1 VANFR
6 HEDYEFLIR
15 LAWRTWKTLP
25 LKGEL
30 VRKPLKIECLPDR
43 RLYRKSQ
50 QGKPPFLREVADTIA
65 PAQVQWRKRFL
76 FISLLQA
83 LTALRT

>member
-30 VRKPLKIECLPDR
+30 VRKPLKIECLPEGGCTENR
-43 RLYRKSQ
+43 N
-50 QGKPPFLREVADTIA
+50 RES
-65 PAQVQWRKRFL
+65 RHF
-76 FISLLQA
+76 
-83 LTALRT
+83 